1 MIDSPEALLFVR
13 LTHTVITSDGR
24 FRGAGRASGGTSG
37 SASGS
42 ASGVLP
48 EVGSHRN
55 AFLFKVVAT
64 EY

>member
-37 SASGS
+37 SASG
-42 ASGVLP
+42 VLP